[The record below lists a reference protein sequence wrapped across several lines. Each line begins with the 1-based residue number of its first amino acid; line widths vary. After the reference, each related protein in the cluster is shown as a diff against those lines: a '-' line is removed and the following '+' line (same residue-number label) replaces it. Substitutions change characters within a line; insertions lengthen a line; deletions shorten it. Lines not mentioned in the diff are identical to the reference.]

1 MNEDVFAP
9 SAVRGCRRG
18 FTVAANQRRP
28 HHGAMQDLK
37 AVNYKVKEAMAA
49 SGRFLMIVVT
59 ICLILNIVST

>member
-1 MNEDVFAP
+1 M
-9 SAVRGCRRG
+9 RGCRRG

-49 SGRFLMIVVT
+49 SGRFLMIFVVT
-59 ICLILNIVST
+59 ICLILNIVSTVYVM